1 MDRTLRTVEEL
12 EGRLQEAQ
20 ATAERLA
27 AAQARAD
34 HFKQVLLAIRRV
46 NQLIVEADEP
56 QKLIELVCRSLT
68 ETLGYQTAWIALLD
82 PSNQTVVATAASGFE
97 AGFAVLEESLRAG
110 HYPGCMQQ
118 ALERD
123 ETVLVEDP
131 RAHCPACPVSD
142 QYRGRIGLSRRL
154 SQDGRI
160 HGVLSLS
167 GDAAYVSSKEELALF
182 EDLVSDL
189 GLALHRI
196 EAAGRH
202 RDREQYLRAI
212 LQTTADGFW
221 VVDSQGRIVDA
232 NAASCAMMGYCRDE
246 LIGMDVSD
254 IDANES
260 PEDTAAHIE
269 RVMRK
274 GAEVFESRH
283 RRKDGSLFPVEV
295 STTFL
300 KEGGG
305 IMVCFCRD
313 ITVRKQA
320 EAALKESEA
329 MWRNILVR
337 IPQVGISLDPQ
348 GRIVFANKHFL
359 ELTGW
364 DAEAVTGRD
373 WFANFI
379 PEAVRKDVR
388 GVFDRAM
395 HADGGLIL
403 SNHENEILTRTG
415 ELRSV
420 AWSNVVTHDTH
431 GAPIGVTCLGVDLTE
446 RKTAEERN
454 QYQLGLI
461 ASLLSSIP
469 DIVFYKDT
477 DGVYL
482 GCNPEFARHL
492 GLAADEIV
500 GKTDHDLY
508 SQEEADAFRGN
519 DRRML
524 AEGVPRH
531 NEEWVEYPDGR
542 RVLLDTLKAPLR
554 ATDGKTIGLVGISRD
569 ITDRKRA
576 EEELQRT
583 TRLLESVRQAQSL
596 YIAQGDPHPVFEALL
611 QGLLTMTGSEF
622 GFLDEVLH
630 DADGSRY
637 KLSLALSNVAWDQDS
652 RELYEQLRARNLEFR
667 NLDNLAGLPARLEE
681 PIIANDTPTDP
692 RSGGL
697 PDGHPAIRS
706 FMGLPVRSGGEVIG
720 VVGVANRTGG
730 YDEEMARFLEPYL
743 NACAGIIQ
751 AFRLKTS
758 ESEAVA
764 ALRESEEQVRRKLQ
778 AVLDPEGDIGELGLA
793 DLVDT
798 DALQALMEDLHRLT
812 GIGIGLVD
820 RDGKVLVATG
830 VREICAK
837 FHGVHHQT
845 CGFCQESGTRFS
857 GSVEPGEFKIC
868 KCKNNLWDI
877 STPIVIGGQL
887 VGNLFLNQFIF
898 EDEEP
903 DEELFRAQART
914 YGFDEAA
921 YLAALQRVPRL
932 SKLDV
937 ERVMAFY
944 SRFGAFVSTLS
955 YGNLKL
961 ARTLEEYQRSQK
973 EREKLRA
980 QLTQAQR
987 MESVGRLAGGVAHD
1001 FNNMLN
1007 VILGHTELLLEDLP
1021 ADSALQAGL
1030 AEIWKAAL
1038 HSADLTRQLLAFA
1051 RKQTIAP
1058 RVLDL
1063 NETIE
1068 ALLRMM
1074 RRLIG
1079 EDIDLT
1085 WKPGQDLEPLC
1096 IDPAQ
1101 VHQLLANLMVNAR
1114 DAIGHEH
1121 GRVTIET
1128 GMICFDEDA
1137 CAEHP
1142 GLVPGDYVLLSV
1154 SDDGCGMDQETRAN
1168 IFEPF
1173 YTTKKPG
1180 EGTGLGLA
1188 TVYGIAKQNDGYVTV
1203 ASEPDRGSTFRIYL
1217 PPYRGARLVPQP
1229 GPAAEA
1235 SAVASGDE
1243 TILLVE
1249 DEPAIRDMTRIML
1262 ERLGYTVLT
1271 AGSPRAAIDLA
1282 EQHHGGIQLL
1292 LTDVVM
1298 PEMNGRALA
1307 DRLLEHCPGLQ
1318 CLFMSGYTADVIAQ
1332 HGVLDENVIFI
1343 QKPFDKETLGAKV
1356 REAMVAP

>member
-1 MDRTLRTVEEL
+1 MDKTLRTVEEL
-12 EGRLQEAQ
+12 ERRLLEAQ
-20 ATAERLA
+20 ATAERLT

-46 NQLIVEADEP
+46 NQLIVAEDEP
-56 QKLIELVCRSLT
+56 QKLIELVCLNLT

-82 PSNQTVVATAASGFE
+82 PSSKTVVATAASGFE
-97 AGFAVLEESLRAG
+97 AGFAALEESLRAG
-110 HYPGCMQQ
+110 HYPRCMQQ

-131 RAHCPACPVSD
+131 KADCPACPVSD

-167 GDAAYVSSKEELALF
+167 GAAAYVSSEEELALF
-182 EDLVSDL
+182 EELVSDL

-202 RDREQYLRAI
+202 GEREQFLRAI

-221 VVDSQGRIVDA
+221 VVDGQGRIVDA
-232 NAASCAMMGYCRDE
+232 NDASCAMMGCSRDE

-260 PEDTAAHIE
+260 PADTAAHIE
-269 RVMRK
+269 RVMSK
-274 GAEVFESRH
+274 GSEVFESRH

-300 KEGGG
+300 KERDG

-337 IPQVGISLDPQ
+337 IPQIGISLDAQ
-348 GRIVFANKHFL
+348 GRIIFANKHFL

-364 DAEAVTGRD
+364 DAEAVNGRD
-373 WFANFI
+373 WFTDFI
-379 PEAVRKDVR
+379 PEAVRKQVR
-388 GVFDRAM
+388 AVFDRAM
-395 HADGGLIL
+395 QAEDGLLL
-403 SNHENEILTRTG
+403 SNFENEILTRTG

-420 AWSNVVTHDTH
+420 AWSNVVTHDAR

-446 RKTAEERN
+446 RKAAEERN
-454 QYQLGLI
+454 KYQLGLI

-482 GCNPEFARHL
+482 GCNAEFARHL
-492 GLAADEIV
+492 GLATDEIV

-508 SQEEADAFRGN
+508 SQAEADAFCDN

-524 AEGVPRH
+524 AQGVPRR

-542 RVLLDTLKAPLR
+542 RVLLDTLKAPLL
-554 ATDGKTIGLVGISRD
+554 ATDGKIIGLVGISRD
-569 ITDRKRA
+569 ITDRNRA

-583 TRLLESVRQAQSL
+583 TRLLDSVREAQSL

-611 QGLLTMTGSEF
+611 QGLLTMTDSEF

-637 KLSLALSNVAWDQDS
+637 KLSLALSNITWDQDS
-652 RELYEQLRARNLEFR
+652 RKLYEQLRARNLEFR
-667 NLDNLAGLPARLEE
+667 NLDNLAGLPARIEE
-681 PIIANDTPTDP
+681 PIIANDTPADP

-697 PDGHPAIRS
+697 PGGHPAIRS
-706 FMGLPVRSGGEVIG
+706 FMGLPVRSGGEIIG
-720 VVGVANRTGG
+720 VVGVANRIDG

-793 DLVDT
+793 DLV
-798 DALQALMEDLHRLT
+798 ALQALMEDLQRLT

-820 RDGKVLVATG
+820 RDGKVVVATG
-830 VREICAK
+830 GREICTK
-837 FHGVHHQT
+837 FHSVHHQA

-857 GSVEPGEFKIC
+857 GNVKPGEFKIC

-877 STPIVIGGQL
+877 STPIVIGGQH
-887 VGNLFLNQFIF
+887 VGNLFLNQFIL

-903 DEELFRAQART
+903 DEELFRAQARS

-921 YLAALQRVPRL
+921 YLAAVRRVPRL
-932 SKLDV
+932 SKQDV

-961 ARTLEEYQRSQK
+961 ARTLEECQRSEK

-1068 ALLRMM
+1068 SLLRML

-1079 EDIDLT
+1079 EDIDLV
-1085 WKPGQDLEPLC
+1085 WKPAQDLEPLC

-1101 VHQLLANLMVNAR
+1101 VHQLLANLVVNAR
-1114 DAIGHEH
+1114 DAIGHGH

-1137 CAEHP
+1137 CADYP
-1142 GLVPGDYVLLSV
+1142 GLAPGDYVLLTV

-1173 YTTKKPG
+1173 YTTKKSG
-1180 EGTGLGLA
+1180 KGTGLGLA

-1203 ASEPDRGSTFRIYL
+1203 ASEPDLGSTFRICL
-1217 PPYRGARLVPQP
+1217 PPHRGARIVQQP
-1229 GPAAEA
+1229 GPVAEA
-1235 SAVASGDE
+1235 ATVASGDE

-1282 EQHHGGIQLL
+1282 EQHGGGIQLL

-1307 DRLLEHCPGLQ
+1307 DRLFSLCPDLK

-1332 HGVLDENVIFI
+1332 HGVLDESVIFI
-1343 QKPFDKETLGAKV
+1343 QKPFDKENLRAKV
-1356 REAMVAP
+1356 HEAMTAP